1 MHLGIPKIPNYKIL
15 LKMKNYKNILY
26 ALCCLSFSSV
36 IGGAIYEHLNIV
48 PQWVK
53 APPASLAMFQG
64 DYGAHLEVFWINIHP
79 ITLLFFVTTLIFFW
93 KTERRIHI
101 LIPFAIYVIV
111 LVITSIYFVPELMEI
126 IGTPYSPTIDNSLVD
141 RAHLWENLSHIR
153 LFIIAI
159 ASVYLLLGLAK
170 PENRRVN

>member
-1 MHLGIPKIPNYKIL
+1 
-15 LKMKNYKNILY
+15 MKNYKNIIY
-26 ALCCLSFSSV
+26 ALCCLSFCSV

-64 DYGAHLEVFWINIHP
+64 DYGAKIEVFWMNIHP
-79 ITLLFFVTTLIFFW
+79 ITLLLFAVTLIVFW
-93 KTERRIHI
+93 KSTRRIHI
-101 LIPFAIYVIV
+101 LIPLAIYLMV
-111 LVITSIYFVPELMEI
+111 LAITSFYFVPELMEI
-126 IGTPYSPTIDNSLVD
+126 LGTPYSTEIDNSLVE

-170 PENRRVN
+170 PENSRVY